1 MMEIL
6 SLGAG
11 VQSTALLLL
20 SAEGKIPKFDAAIF
34 ADTGW
39 EPKAVY
45 EHLDRLEKTIKE
57 IADIPIYRVSI
68 GNIRDDMLNNEKT
81 SHGSMPLYVKKP
93 TGREGFTRRQCT
105 DRYKIRPVQR
115 QVRLLL
121 GASKAKDGRIM
132 VPPKGRIATM
142 SIGIST
148 DEFHRAKDARV
159 PYIKH
164 KFPLLDLNWSRE
176 DCLEYL
182 ESKGYGQ
189 TPKSSCM
196 GCPFH
201 SDSQW
206 IEIKSNPEEWK
217 NVVDFD
223 KQIRE
228 KQSEAFMLK
237 SIKHPVYLHQSCKPL
252 SEVELNN
259 KDGRTFSCSPFTC
272 MADEEE
278 FLEPL

>member
-1 MMEIL
+1 M
-6 SLGAG
+6 
-11 VQSTALLLL
+11 QSTALLLL
-20 SAEGKIPKFDAAIF
+20 SAEGKLPKFDAAIF

-39 EPKAVY
+39 EPKDVY
-45 EHLDRLEKTIKE
+45 KHLDRLEKDIKE
-57 IADIPIYRVSI
+57 ISDIPIYRVSI
-68 GNIRDDMLNNEKT
+68 GNIRNDMLNDKPT
-81 SHGSMPLYVKKP
+81 SHGSMPLYTKKP
-93 TGREGFTRRQCT
+93 AGKEGFTRRQCT

-121 GASKAKDGRIM
+121 GAQRAKDNRIM
-132 VPPKGRIATM
+132 TPPKGNVATM

-148 DEFHRAKDARV
+148 DEFHRAKDSRV
-159 PYIKH
+159 AYINH
-164 KFPLLDLNWSRE
+164 DFPLLDMRWSRD

-189 TPKSSCM
+189 TPKSSCI

-206 IEIKSNPEEWK
+206 LEIKKNPSEWE
-217 NVVDFD
+217 NVVEFD
-223 KQIRE
+223 EQIRE
-228 KQSEAFMLK
+228 KQTEAFMLK
-237 SIKHPVYLHQSCKPL
+237 SIKYPVYLHKSCKPL
-252 SEVELNN
+252 SEVDLNK